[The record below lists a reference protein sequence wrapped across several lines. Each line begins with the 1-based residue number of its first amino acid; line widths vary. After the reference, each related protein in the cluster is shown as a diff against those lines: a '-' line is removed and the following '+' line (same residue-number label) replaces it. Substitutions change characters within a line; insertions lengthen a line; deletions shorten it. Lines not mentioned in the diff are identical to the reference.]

1 MNQQLSFLLK
11 NVRRNARIGGDYA
24 PHYLLGYVWASLTN
38 EKRQEI
44 CEHFAE
50 ELKQQEAK

>member
-1 MNQQLSFLLK
+1 MQQQLSSLLK

-24 PHYLLGYVWASLTN
+24 PHYLLGYVWGSLTN
-38 EKRQEI
+38 ETRKEI

-50 ELKQQEAK
+50 ELQQQEAK